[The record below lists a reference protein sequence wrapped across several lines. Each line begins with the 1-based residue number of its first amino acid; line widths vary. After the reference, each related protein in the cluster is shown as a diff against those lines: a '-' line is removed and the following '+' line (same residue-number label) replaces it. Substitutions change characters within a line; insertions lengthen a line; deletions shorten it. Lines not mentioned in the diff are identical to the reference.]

1 MMIFEDVL
9 NLPKKK
15 ANPIST
21 DDVINDSG
29 NSGSEL
35 GVTLDYYV

>member
-1 MMIFEDVL
+1 MMTFEDVL
-9 NLPKKK
+9 KLPKK

-21 DDVINDSG
+21 DGVINDSG